1 MAYAIDTYTGN
12 GSTTTFS
19 VTFPYIEK
27 AHVVVTVDGTT
38 KTLTTD
44 YTFPTSSTIQFVSA
58 PAASTTI
65 KFTRSSNRTAR
76 LTDYQ
81 DGSTLTEA
89 TLDQDGNQT
98 FYMAQE
104 AIDVTENTL
113 NLDASDLWDAT
124 SKRIINVAT
133 PTGTNDA
140 ATKAYVDTVAG
151 SATAA
156 AASEANALTY
166 KNAAETAKTAA
177 EAALDTFDDDYL
189 GSKSSDPS
197 VDNDGDALADGSLYF
212 NTTDNRMKVY
222 DLGTT
227 TWNYVSPTAS
237 DQTKIN
243 TVSDN
248 ITAVSNVSTNLSGV
262 NSFND
267 RYRVSSSAP
276 ASSLDVGDL

>member
-113 NLDASDLWDAT
+113 KLDASDLWDAT
-124 SKRIINVAT
+124 SKRIIN
-133 PTGTNDA
+133 
-140 ATKAYVDTVAG
+140 KR
-151 SATAA
+151 
-156 AASEANALTY
+156 L
-166 KNAAETAKTAA
+166 
-177 EAALDTFDDDYL
+177 
-189 GSKSSDPS
+189 
-197 VDNDGDALADGSLYF
+197 
-212 NTTDNRMKVY
+212 
-222 DLGTT
+222 
-227 TWNYVSPTAS
+227 
-237 DQTKIN
+237 I
-243 TVSDN
+243 
-248 ITAVSNVSTNLSGV
+248 
-262 NSFND
+262 
-267 RYRVSSSAP
+267 
-276 ASSLDVGDL
+276 